1 MNGDALELS
10 RQIGANHA
18 DLKEDIGRLATAF
31 AEHKGNI
38 DARVI
43 AIEEDR
49 KVVNNRQWYHSVV
62 VTLFG
67 LVHHE
72 LLSRFGWRL

>member
-10 RQIGANHA
+10 RQIGENHA

-38 DARVI
+38 DARVL
-43 AIEEDR
+43 AIEDDKKTTE
-49 KVVNNRQWYHSVV
+49 NRQWYHSIA
-62 VTLFG
+62 VTAFG
-67 LVHHE
+67 LLHHE
-72 LLSRFGWRL
+72 LLSRFGWKL

>member
-38 DARVI
+38 DARVS
-43 AIEEDR
+43 AIEEER
-49 KVVNNRQWYHSVV
+49 KSINNRQWYHSVGV
-62 VTLFG
+62 ALVG

-72 LLSRFGWRL
+72 LLARLGWKL